1 MIGLVV
7 VTVLVIVALTVNT
20 STETKSGYEQSLWDR
35 VWNRTKSEPGVGE
48 TRRYIEDKRRD
59 ADARVAASRKA
70 AEMVGGRP
78 VNMSSYMKRGTP
90 YFFAKSGMTPTV
102 TNDINAPGE
111 NTYFELAD
119 EAFNED
125 VDTIVNSKR
134 FKQDQLPREPIAGS
148 ESMFRYVN
156 DYRDAEPDPLL
167 DNPLIRKTEI
177 NNHGVSVFTRDTAGP
192 VI

>member
-1 MIGLVV
+1 MY
-7 VTVLVIVALTVNT
+7 VNYAVGKGGA
-20 STETKSGYEQSLWDR
+20 EPEPVKSGYEQSLWDR
-35 VWNRTKSEPGVGE
+35 VWNRKKSEPGIGE
-48 TRRYIEDKRRD
+48 TRRYVEDKRRD
-59 ADARVAASRKA
+59 AEARVAASQQA

-78 VNMSSYMKRGTP
+78 VNMSSYTKRGTP

-119 EAFNED
+119 EAFTED

-134 FKQDQLPREPIAGS
+134 FKDNQLPREPISGT

-156 DYRDAEPDPLL
+156 DYRDVDPDPLL
-167 DNPLIRKTEI
+167 DNPLIKKSEI
-177 NNHGVSVFTRDTAGP
+177 NNHGVSVFTHDTAGL
-192 VI
+192 VM